1 MEARDAARALGK
13 LGGRGLKIKA
23 TAIASVAFVIFLFVV
38 GIFGAGI
45 GGKALADSCGGR
57 GTPNVDYGDED
68 DAGPQEP
75 GTGGIRA
82 QQIANAKTIDK
93 VAASEGLSGRATL
106 IGLMTALQESTLLNL
121 DHGHLDSVGLFQ
133 QRPSQG
139 WGTAQQIQRPEYAA
153 GMFFYGDDVHSSV
166 GIHGLTDIKGWES
179 MGLGQAAQAVQRSA
193 YPTLYDG
200 QEDAARQ
207 IAKEAGINLEREGK
221 PGAPYEN
228 GGQEGDTGTGNEDQ
242 ADEPDTDAE
251 CYPEGAADRPG
262 KPGEPFHDGDA
273 PWPAN
278 VKNPRSTEEAIAWAK
293 QEAETGGKDWY
304 RACLAFVA
312 RAYGWS
318 FSGVPYAIDHYR
330 EMPASMKHD
339 KDRNPPPGAL
349 MYWETGGRA
358 GHVAV
363 YLGDGKIASNDI
375 LRPGYIDVVPATD
388 IETKWGST
396 YVGWAPPYFPKG
408 G

>member
-1 MEARDAARALGK
+1 VDARDAARALGR

-23 TAIASVAFVIFLFVV
+23 TAIASVVFVIFLFVV
-38 GIFGAGI
+38 GIFGAGV
-45 GGKALADSCGGR
+45 GGKAYADSCGER
-57 GTPNVDYGDED
+57 GTPDVDYGD
-68 DAGPQEP
+68 GG
-75 GTGGIRA
+75 GTA
-82 QQIANAKTIDK
+82 QQPDGDIREKQKANAKVIDE
-93 VAASEGLSGRATL
+93 VAEGRGLSGRATL
-106 IGLMTALQESTLLNL
+106 IGLMTALQESTLINL
-121 DHGHLDSVGLFQ
+121 DHGHADSIGLFQ
-133 QRPSQG
+133 QRPSAG
-139 WGTAQQIQRPEYAA
+139 WGTKEDIMKPEYSAS
-153 GMFFYGDDVHSSV
+153 MFFFGDEDGSPR
-166 GIHGLTDIKGWES
+166 GLTDINGWES
-179 MGLGQAAQAVQRSA
+179 MGLGEAAQAVQVSA
-193 YPTLYDG
+193 HPELYDG

-207 IAKEAGINLEREGK
+207 IAQEAGIDLDRPGK
-221 PGAPYEN
+221 GSDADED
-228 GGQEGDTGTGNEDQ
+228 QDQGDDTDTATGNEDQ
-242 ADEPDTDAE
+242 DADTAAE
-251 CYPEGAADRPG
+251 CYPEDANDRPG
-262 KPGEPFHDGDA
+262 RPGEAFHDGDA

-278 VKNPRSTEEAIAWAK
+278 VKNPRSTEEAIAWAENESK
-293 QEAETGGKDWY
+293 IGGPDWY

-312 RAYGWS
+312 RAYGWN
-318 FSGVPYAIDHYR
+318 FSGTMYAIDHYR

-375 LRPGYIDVVPATD
+375 VRPGYIDVVPATD

>member
-1 MEARDAARALGK
+1 M
-13 LGGRGLKIKA
+13 
-23 TAIASVAFVIFLFVV
+23 IFLFVV

-45 GGKALADSCGGR
+45 GGKAWADSCGGR
-57 GTPNVDYGDED
+57 GTPGVDYGDGGGD
-68 DAGPQEP
+68 DGAQQP
-75 GTGGIRA
+75 GGTIRQ
-82 QQIANAKTIDK
+82 QQIANAKIIDK
-93 VAASEGLSGRATL
+93 VAADGGLSGRASL

-121 DHGHLDSVGLFQ
+121 DHGHLDSIGLFQ

-139 WGTAQQIQRPEYAA
+139 WGTKTMIMKPSYAA
-153 GMFFYGDDVHSSV
+153 GMFFFGESRNSTA
-166 GIHGLTDIKGWES
+166 GIHGLTDIKGWET
-179 MGLGQAAQAVQRSA
+179 MGLGEAAQKVQASA
-193 YPTLYDG
+193 YPELYDG

-207 IAKEAGINLEREGK
+207 IAKEAGIDLDRTGK
-221 PGAPYEN
+221 
-228 GGQEGDTGTGNEDQ
+228 GGNADEDQ
-242 ADEPDTDAE
+242 DPGPGTASPGQDDDPDAE
-251 CYPEGAADRPG
+251 CYPESPNERPG
-262 KPGEPFHDGDA
+262 KPGAPFHDGDA

-278 VKNPRSTEEAIAWAK
+278 VKNPRSTEDAIAWAR
-293 QEAETGGKDWY
+293 QEAKTGGKDWY

-312 RAYGWS
+312 RTYGWS

-375 LRPGYIDVVPATD
+375 VRPGYIDVVPATD
-388 IETKWGST
+388 IESKWGST

>member
-1 MEARDAARALGK
+1 MDARDAARALGR
-13 LGGRGLKIKA
+13 LTGRGLKIKV
-23 TAIASVAFVIFLFVV
+23 TAIASAAFVIFLLVV
-38 GIFGAGI
+38 GLFGAGI
-45 GGKALADSCGGR
+45 GGKAYADSCGER
-57 GTPNVDYGDED
+57 GTPEVDYGD
-68 DAGPQEP
+68 
-75 GTGGIRA
+75 GTA
-82 QQIANAKTIDK
+82 QQPTGDIRKNQIQNAKIIDQ
-93 VAASEGLSGRATL
+93 VAEDGGLSGRATL

-121 DHGHLDSVGLFQ
+121 DHGHADSRGIFQ

-139 WGTAQQIQRPEYAA
+139 WGTIEQIMQPKYAA
-153 GMFFYGDDVHSSV
+153 TAFYFGNDPDTAA

-179 MGLGQAAQAVQRSA
+179 MGLGEAAQAVQRSA
-193 YPTLYDG
+193 HPELYDG

-207 IAKEAGINLEREGK
+207 IADESGIDLERPGK
-221 PGAPYEN
+221 
-228 GGQEGDTGTGNEDQ
+228 GGDANEDQGDDPATGNEDQ
-242 ADEPDTDAE
+242 DDDDPAAE
-251 CYPEGAADRPG
+251 CYPEDANDRPG
-262 KPGEPFHDGDA
+262 KPGAAFHDGDA
-273 PWPAN
+273 PWPAS
-278 VKNPRSTEEAIAWAK
+278 VKNPRSTEQAITWA
-293 QEAETGGKDWY
+293 QNQARVGGPDWW

-312 RAYGWS
+312 RAYGWN

-363 YLGDGKIASNDI
+363 YLGNGKIASNDI
-375 LRPGYIDVVPATD
+375 RRPGYIDVVPATD